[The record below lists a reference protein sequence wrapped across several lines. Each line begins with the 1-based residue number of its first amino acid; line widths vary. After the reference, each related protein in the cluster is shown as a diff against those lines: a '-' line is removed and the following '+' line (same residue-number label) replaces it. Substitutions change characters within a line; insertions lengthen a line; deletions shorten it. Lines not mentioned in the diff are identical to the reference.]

1 MPWENILKEGNIK
14 TEFKE
19 LEDMMDAYNMKSVK
33 IGQELGDMNFALYK
47 KTINFKDK
55 LVKEGG
61 FEQDWVK
68 NFTAQVEES
77 FSPDS
82 FPDIDEIDFRDILFY
97 MRESVKYLSERD

>member
-1 MPWENILKEGNIK
+1 MSWENILKEGNIK

-19 LEDMMDAYNMKSVK
+19 LEDMMDAYNMKCVK
-33 IGQELGDMNFALYK
+33 MEQELSDMHIALYR

-55 LVKEGG
+55 HFVEHKE
-61 FEQDWVK
+61 
-68 NFTAQVEES
+68 FTAEVEEV

-82 FPDIDEIDFRDILFY
+82 FPDIDEIDFRDILLY